1 MTSMALFP
9 TRKAPHSVSVNES
22 SATSPET
29 RLLLEFV
36 TELAA
41 GKIPERVLHQ
51 SKRCLLDFLGLAIA
65 ASGTPASRISQR
77 ELGLL
82 GGNPQSLVLGT
93 ATRLRSTD
101 AALVNGMAAH
111 VFDLDD
117 THVPTILHA
126 TTPLYAAGLA
136 LGEPRK
142 CTGIELLA
150 AHALGYEA
158 GARVSLALYPEHYDV
173 GWHMT
178 GTTGVIAAAIASAR
192 ILGLRAVP
200 AINCLGIAA
209 TQASGHREHFGTMT
223 KSFHAGRAASSGV
236 LAALLAEGGFTA
248 APNPLQGR
256 RGMFTV
262 MSVASSPA
270 DLVEEL
276 GDRWELM
283 RNGVKPYA
291 CGVVIHPAADA
302 AYELRFDR
310 GVLASEVGSIDLRVN
325 PLVLELTGNLDP
337 RTGLAGKFST
347 VFACAIVL
355 IDGSAGEADFTD
367 ANVVRSDVRALMAKI
382 KLIPDE
388 TVNHSQ
394 AELIARTTDGREQV
408 VRISAARGTP
418 ANPLDDAALAEKFH
432 GLVDPI
438 LAPTQARSLE
448 QQVWEIDGAPNLD
461 RLLEAT
467 IPRV

>member
-1 MTSMALFP
+1 
-9 TRKAPHSVSVNES
+9 VSVNES
-22 SATSPET
+22 STTSPET
-29 RLLLEFV
+29 RLLLDFV
-36 TELAA
+36 TGLPADE
-41 GKIPERVLHQ
+41 IPETVLHQ

-65 ASGTPASRISQR
+65 AAGAPASRISLR

-111 VFDLDD
+111 VFDFDD

-126 TTPLYAAGLA
+126 TSPLYAAGLA
-136 LGEPRK
+136 LGEARK
-142 CTGIELLA
+142 CTGSELLA

-158 GARVSLALYPEHYDV
+158 GARVALALYPEHYDI

-178 GTTGVIAAAIASAR
+178 GTSGVIAAAIASAR
-192 ILGLRAVP
+192 ILGLRAGP

-223 KSFHAGRAASSGV
+223 KSFHAGMAASNGV
-236 LAALLAEGGFTA
+236 LAALLAAGGFTA
-248 APNPLQGR
+248 AANPLQGR

-262 MSVASSPA
+262 MSLASSPV
-270 DLVEEL
+270 DLVAEL

-302 AYELRFDR
+302 AHELRFGR
-310 GVLASEVGSIDLRVN
+310 GVLASEVSSIELRVH

-347 VFACAIVL
+347 TFACSIILV
-355 IDGSAGEADFTD
+355 DGSAGEADFSD
-367 ANVVRSDVRALMAKI
+367 ANVVRPDVRALMSKI
-382 KLIPDE
+382 KLIADE
-388 TVNHSQ
+388 TVSHSQ
-394 AELIARTTDGREQV
+394 AELIARTTDGREHVVQV
-408 VRISAARGTP
+408 TAARGTP
-418 ANPLDDAALAEKFH
+418 QNAFDDAALSVKFH

-438 LAPTQARSLE
+438 LAPAQAKSLE
-448 QQVWEIDGAPNLD
+448 QQVWEIDGAPDLD
-461 RLLEAT
+461 RLLQAT
-467 IPRV
+467 IPRA

>member
-1 MTSMALFP
+1 
-9 TRKAPHSVSVNES
+9 VSVNES
-22 SATSPET
+22 STTSPET
-29 RLLLEFV
+29 RLLLDFV
-36 TELAA
+36 TELPASE
-41 GKIPERVLHQ
+41 IPLTVLHE

-65 ASGTPASRISQR
+65 SVGTPALRISLR
-77 ELGLL
+77 EFGLL
-82 GGNPQSLVLGT
+82 GGNPQSLVFGT

-111 VFDLDD
+111 VFDFDD

-126 TTPLYAAGLA
+126 TAPLYAAGLA
-136 LGEPRK
+136 LGEVRK
-142 CTGIELLA
+142 CTGTELLV

-158 GARVSLALYPEHYDV
+158 GARVALALYPEHYDI

-178 GTTGVIAAAIASAR
+178 GTSGVVAAAVASAR
-192 ILGLRAVP
+192 ILGLRDGH

-223 KSFHAGRAASSGV
+223 KSLHAGRAASDGV
-236 LAALLAEGGFTA
+236 LAALLAAGGFTA
-248 APNPLQGR
+248 AADPLQGR
-256 RGMFTV
+256 RGMFSV
-262 MSVASSPA
+262 MSLTSSPA

-302 AYELRFDR
+302 AHELRFGC
-310 GVLASEVGSIDLRVN
+310 GVLASEVNSIELRVN

-347 VFACAIVL
+347 TFACSIIL
-355 IDGSAGEADFTD
+355 IDGSAGEADFSD
-367 ANVVRSDVRALMAKI
+367 ANVVRPDVRALMSKI
-382 KLIPDE
+382 KLIADE

-394 AELIARTTDGREQV
+394 AELIARTTDGREHV
-408 VRISAARGTP
+408 VRVAAARGTP
-418 ANPLDDAALAEKFH
+418 ENALDDAALAGKFH

-438 LAPTQARSLE
+438 LGSAQAKALE
-448 QQVWEIDGAPNLD
+448 QQVWEIDGAPDLD

-467 IPRV
+467 IPRA